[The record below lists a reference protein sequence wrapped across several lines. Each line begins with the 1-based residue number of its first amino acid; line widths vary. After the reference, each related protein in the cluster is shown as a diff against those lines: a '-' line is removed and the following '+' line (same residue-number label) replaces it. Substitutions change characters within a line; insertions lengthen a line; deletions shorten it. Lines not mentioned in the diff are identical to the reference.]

1 MLQNKKLR
9 GILENKWFLTYIHL
23 TSRFINN
30 YAILQKTSLN
40 LYNNFNSIYFL
51 NFFSYFLFD
60 RLFLMSKY
68 GIILNDKVVSTLY
81 SKNFNYASFFCNWE
95 YFDISIYKN
104 TLKLYNFY
112 SILLKKQ
119 NSFLKKK
126 TNLLNNFYTLTQKSR
141 NYEDN
146 IQFSSSLSWNFFK
159 YNFFFNYL
167 NKLDISKV
175 LDLRKKIKKTIL
187 ENRKMLGNFLL
198 NSSKR
203 SFRLNRLVLLLG
215 QKKIWA
221 MCNNLELNI
230 VAVLVNSRLVY
241 TNLDA
246 LNFLKSGYIF
256 VNRKVVFNSSYVV
269 RKGDIIELLFSK
281 AYYVYMLRLK
291 LVNDKVFVKM
301 RNKLW
306 TKIKNKTNL
315 TAGNERFLINVYKN
329 NGIYKYYI
337 PSYLEVDYSVLTII
351 VIMNLKTFLDF
362 SFFFRKFLSYFF
374 FRHYVWKWLS

>member
-1 MLQNKKLR
+1 
-9 GILENKWFLTYIHL
+9 
-23 TSRFINN
+23 
-30 YAILQKTSLN
+30 
-40 LYNNFNSIYFL
+40 
-51 NFFSYFLFD
+51 
-60 RLFLMSKY
+60 MSKY